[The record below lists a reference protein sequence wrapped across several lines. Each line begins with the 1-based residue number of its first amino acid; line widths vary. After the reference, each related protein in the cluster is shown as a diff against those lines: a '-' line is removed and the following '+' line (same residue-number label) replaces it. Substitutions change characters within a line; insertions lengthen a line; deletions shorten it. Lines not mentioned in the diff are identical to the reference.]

1 MAGRRV
7 LVIRGG
13 IEFLAGCQADVQD
26 AEKMCLGKIGK
37 NIGDLVAVHDVRPL
51 RLRPRYQQRMPVER
65 LVQALVDPV
74 EEHEECGGGILRLNI
89 RDVQRAAVGDQH
101 NVRIGREDLPPV
113 RAFGQARNCPR
124 PG

>member
-37 NIGDLVAVHDVRPL
+37 NIGDLVAIHDVRPL
-51 RLRPRYQQRMPVER
+51 RLRPRYQQSVSFKGPVE
-65 LVQALVDPV
+65 ALVDPV
-74 EEHEECGGGILRLNI
+74 EEHEKRRGGILRLEI
-89 RDVQRAAVGDQH
+89 HDVQRAAVGDQH